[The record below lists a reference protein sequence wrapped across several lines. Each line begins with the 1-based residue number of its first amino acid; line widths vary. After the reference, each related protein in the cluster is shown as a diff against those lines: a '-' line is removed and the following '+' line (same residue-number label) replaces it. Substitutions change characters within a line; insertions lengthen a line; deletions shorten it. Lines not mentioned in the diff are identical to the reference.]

1 MYKASI
7 IALLLVSS
15 LGWAQDQSASPTD
28 APPQGMGQIGQMGNG
43 GRRGPGVAGTITA
56 IDAATIVV
64 KTRDGKTET
73 VNINDKTQF
82 RKDRQPAKVADFK
95 VGDEIFVRGQQGGDT
110 WTAEVVAARPA
121 GGGQFEQRM
130 REGMGKQFIA
140 GEVKAING
148 TQLTIAR
155 PDGVTQTINADE
167 NTSFKKQNESITLA
181 DIKVGDHVF
190 GRGELKSDVF
200 VPATLNVGQPGM
212 MRRGQGQGMGMGQ
225 GAGQP
230 SGQAAPADPA
240 MPTTPPQQ

>member
-1 MYKASI
+1 MYKASVI
-7 IALLLVSS
+7 TILLAVAS
-15 LGWAQDQSASPTD
+15 LGWAQDQSAPPAD
-28 APPQGMGQIGQMGNG
+28 APTQGMGQMGQMQNG

-56 IDAATIVV
+56 IDSATLVV

-73 VNINDKTQF
+73 VNLSDKTQF
-82 RKDRQPAKVADFK
+82 RKDRQPAKAADFK
-95 VGDEIFVRGQQGGDT
+95 VGDEVFVRGQQAGDS
-110 WTAEVVAARPA
+110 WTADVVAARPA
-121 GGGQFEQRM
+121 GAGDMQQRM

-155 PDGVTQTINADE
+155 PDGVSQTITVDE

-181 DIKVGDHVF
+181 DVKVGDHVF

-225 GAGQP
+225 GSGMGQTP
-230 SGQAAPADPA
+230 PPDTAAPA
-240 MPTTPPQQ
+240 PPQQ